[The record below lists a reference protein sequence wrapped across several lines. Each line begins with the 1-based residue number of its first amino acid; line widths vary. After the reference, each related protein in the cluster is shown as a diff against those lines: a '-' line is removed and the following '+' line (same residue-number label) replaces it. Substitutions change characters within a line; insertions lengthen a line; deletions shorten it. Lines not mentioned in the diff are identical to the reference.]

1 MKEDGY
7 LTISEMSSS
16 KYVDKKS
23 VFYGFVIPVNS
34 EEMVND
40 MLKAYR
46 KKYYD
51 ARHICYAYC
60 LNADKSVIK
69 SSDNG
74 EPSGTAGRPML
85 GVLQS
90 YNVTNV
96 LLIAVRYF
104 GGIKLG
110 TSGLIEA
117 YRAVSELALSQSNI
131 IEKTEDVV
139 WSFKFDYSQM
149 NKVMSSVKSL
159 NITVLES
166 SFDLK
171 CTIKLQAPKSIMS
184 RLQSEIS
191 DVVINEGE

>member
-1 MKEDGY
+1 
-7 LTISEMSSS
+7 MSSS

-60 LNADKSVIK
+60 LNADKSVMK

-104 GGIKLG
+104 GGILLG
-110 TSGLIEA
+110 VDNGDSADTDEYKGTTRRLFGGKMLLMIGAGIALIVRGRKMPDYA
-117 YRAVSELALSQSNI
+117 YSA
-131 IEKTEDVV
+131 
-139 WSFKFDYSQM
+139 F
-149 NKVMSSVKSL
+149 
-159 NITVLES
+159 
-166 SFDLK
+166 
-171 CTIKLQAPKSIMS
+171 
-184 RLQSEIS
+184 
-191 DVVINEGE
+191 

>member
-1 MKEDGY
+1 
-7 LTISEMSSS
+7 
-16 KYVDKKS
+16 
-23 VFYGFVIPVNS
+23 
-34 EEMVND
+34 
-40 MLKAYR
+40 
-46 KKYYD
+46 
-51 ARHICYAYC
+51 
-60 LNADKSVIK
+60 
-69 SSDNG
+69 
-74 EPSGTAGRPML
+74 ML

-171 CTIKLQAPKSIMS
+171 CMIKLQAPKSIMS